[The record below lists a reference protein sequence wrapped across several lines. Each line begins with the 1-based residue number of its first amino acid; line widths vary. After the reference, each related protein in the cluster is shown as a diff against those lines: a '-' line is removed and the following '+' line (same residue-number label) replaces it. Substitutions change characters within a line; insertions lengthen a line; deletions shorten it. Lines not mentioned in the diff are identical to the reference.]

1 MLISLGKINFKKYL
15 FLFVPIIKLITEIS
29 YLKNEFYGVKN
40 ILIQNIFLCMAKFA
54 NVIFWFILEKNVK
67 FKRQIN
73 EENHIKKENIDIFKR
88 KNWKYRRKSKN

>member
-29 YLKNEFYGVKN
+29 YLKNKFYGVKN

-88 KNWKYRRKSKN
+88 KK